1 MSQPWI
7 KYIVT
12 TREEIPLSH
21 LTHLLLN
28 FQLAGMQNRSWI
40 GKDTYASIC
49 THVEVGCRCVS
60 VSESRLRDRGRGSYH
75 RVIIERG
82 MLGKDTL

>member
-1 MSQPWI
+1 MCC
-7 KYIVT
+7 VT
-12 TREEIPLSH
+12 TFLEKRSSKSSSLLGCRREVGLEKIH
-21 LTHLLLN
+21 
-28 FQLAGMQNRSWI
+28 
-40 GKDTYASIC
+40 TYASIC
-49 THVEVGCRCVS
+49 VHVEVGCRCVS